1 MKLLCFNS
9 KDGCSKIWILCSI
22 SIQDPKV
29 FSNSD
34 QEITLDFGSSQ
45 NFYRISF
52 IYASVNMG
60 TRRKLWQRL
69 HNLCPPTTP
78 WLLLGDFNAILGS
91 HERVGGKPPNAT
103 SCSDFSMMIDNCN
116 LEEIPTKGSPF
127 TWARLSSRGYMECRL
142 DRALC
147 NSHWLDLWDNIECFT
162 LPRLYSDHNPLV
174 LNLSD
179 QSYKGPKPFRFMKMW
194 TEHID
199 FKKFIESKWKS
210 YTVTG
215 GGSIGFYFQ
224 TSSAQVGSQTME

>member
-1 MKLLCFNS
+1 MKILFWNIRGIANKSSMETLFSFYKQILPDVICLAEPMLVPNKIPLSLLRSMNMKLLCFNS
-9 KDGCSKIWILCSI
+9 KDGCSKIWILCST
-22 SIQDPKV
+22 SNQDPKV

-147 NSHWLDLWDNIECFT
+147 N
-162 LPRLYSDHNPLV
+162 
-174 LNLSD
+174 
-179 QSYKGPKPFRFMKMW
+179 
-194 TEHID
+194 
-199 FKKFIESKWKS
+199 
-210 YTVTG
+210 
-215 GGSIGFYFQ
+215 
-224 TSSAQVGSQTME
+224 